1 MTMVARAFVP
11 DIARLSARVI
21 LILGCNPG
29 PMTLQ
34 GTNTYLIG
42 SGKRRILLD
51 TGDENVPQ
59 YINNLSKVLKEE
71 TCSIEHIILTHWH
84 HDHVGGVT
92 DILNITEPN
101 CTVWKYRR
109 SDGMEDMLPKNTS
122 FQYLENGQIL
132 STSGASVRIIHTPGH
147 TTDHIAL
154 SLLEEN
160 SLFSGDTILG
170 EGTAVFEDL
179 YDYMNSLEAMKNLS
193 ADIIYPGH
201 GPVVKNPTEV
211 LNYYLEHRRQREN
224 QIITVLAESKTPLNI
239 SEITAVLYMGIDEK
253 LVRAAQ
259 NNVRKTLV
267 KLLTESRVIQSDDN
281 WSVP

>member
-1 MTMVARAFVP
+1 MAARAFVP

-51 TGDENVPQ
+51 TGDENVPE

-71 TCSIEHIILTHWH
+71 TCSIEHIVLTHWH
-84 HDHVGGVT
+84 HDHVGGVA
-92 DILNITEPN
+92 DVLNITDPN

-109 SDGMEDMLPKNTS
+109 SDGIEDVLPKNTS

-132 STSGASVRIIHTPGH
+132 STTGASIKVIHTPGH
-147 TTDHIAL
+147 TTDHIVL
-154 SLLEEN
+154 SLFEEN
-160 SLFSGDTILG
+160 SVFSGDTVLG

-179 YDYMNSLEAMKNLS
+179 YNYMNSLEALKNLS

-201 GPVVKNPTEV
+201 GPIIKNSTEV
-211 LNYYLEHRRQREN
+211 LDYYLEHRRQREN
-224 QIITVLAESKTPLNI
+224 EILAALADNQNSMNI
-239 SEITAVLYMGIDEK
+239 SEITSVLYVGVDEK

-267 KLLTESRVIQSDDN
+267 KLLAENRVTQSDDK
-281 WSVP
+281 WSLC

>member
-1 MTMVARAFVP
+1 MTMAARAFVP

-71 TCSIEHIILTHWH
+71 TCSIEHIVLTHWH
-84 HDHVGGVT
+84 HDHVGGVA

-101 CTVWKYRR
+101 CTVWKYKR
-109 SDGMEDMLPKNTS
+109 SDGMEDVLPKNTS
-122 FQYLENGQIL
+122 FQYLENGQVL
-132 STSGASVRIIHTPGH
+132 CTSGASVRIIHTPGH

-160 SLFSGDTILG
+160 SLFSGDTVLG

-179 YDYMNSLEAMKNLS
+179 YDYMNSLEAMKNLL

-201 GPVVKNPTEV
+201 GPVVKKPTEV
-211 LNYYLEHRRQREN
+211 LNYYLEHRQQREN
-224 QIITVLAESKTPLNI
+224 EIITVLAESQTLMNI

-267 KLLTESRVIQSDDN
+267 KLLTESRVIQSNDK

>member
-84 HDHVGGVT
+84 HDHVGGVI

-224 QIITVLAESKTPLNI
+224 EIITVLAESETPLNI

-253 LVRAAQ
+253 LVGAAQ

-267 KLLTESRVIQSDDN
+267 KLLTESRVIQSDDK